1 MAKKSDHKIVKS
13 GPLAGMFGV
22 SSISRW
28 TGDGMALLRNWVQY
42 GNTAADEGDN
52 SADKKSLSSSASWR
66 EVKGEEYEDGLKAR
80 KNEPFHGHDLK
91 LPDIVSEPGR
101 TRGRRMGLILDPM
114 DDGRLDRLEELWD
127 DPTVASFAS
136 AVRRVIEE
144 EDPYDYNIGSHTR
157 RLRVLWA
164 KRHPQKT
171 DWRKRFQS

>member
-1 MAKKSDHKIVKS
+1 MAKKPDPKTTPIDDF
-13 GPLAGMFGV
+13 A
-22 SSISRW
+22 
-28 TGDGMALLRNWVQY
+28 DY
-42 GNTAADEGDN
+42 GEADSDN
-52 SADKKSLSSSASWR
+52 SADQKTPPTSMSVRMTKGKEFRDALAEAKR
-66 EVKGEEYEDGLKAR
+66 EPL
-80 KNEPFHGHDLK
+80 HGHDRYLGA
-91 LPDIVSEPGR
+91 IVSG
-101 TRGRRMGLILDPM
+101 RGRKRGRQIGLILDPK
-114 DDGRLDRLEELWD
+114 DDGRLDRFEVLWD